1 MLDANKLQRF
11 EKLDFEGFRE
21 LARDDS
27 LTRYEKIGFPDSY
40 REGYEEAIF
49 HDIQMKLTNLQK
61 PGQTIL
67 DIGPGCTDLPL
78 MLIEIC
84 REKGH
89 QLILVDSQ
97 EMLDQLPDAPFI
109 TKIAGYYPNDT
120 KQLIADYT
128 ERVNAILVYSVIGR
142 QCL

>member
-40 REGYEEAIF
+40 REGFEEAIF
-49 HDIQMKLTNLQK
+49 DDIQKKLTNLSK

-78 MLIEIC
+78 MLIELC
-84 REKGH
+84 RAKGH

-97 EMLDQLPDAPFI
+97 QTPPLHNRNPP
-109 TKIAGYYPNDT
+109 
-120 KQLIADYT
+120 
-128 ERVNAILVYSVIGR
+128 
-142 QCL
+142 